1 MIGLKFKN
9 LNMLLAIHF
18 ELQFWHLVIAQD
30 DQIDPIPFIVFLNS
44 SIFHAIKASEPQGA

>member
-30 DQIDPIPFIVFLNS
+30 DQIDPVPFAMFQDS
-44 SIFHAIKASEPQGA
+44 SIFHVIVASEPQGV